1 MTLAVVILAAGRG
14 TRMKSSLPKILHPIG
29 GLPMVGHVLAAASG
43 LNPSEIVVVIPPEA
57 RDIESYLEGL
67 ASEGVNIKCAIQQQ
81 ARGTGDAVKAALAH
95 VSVGVER
102 VLVLCG
108 DTPALTIQ
116 TLAKLSEFHESLP
129 QPSLALYA
137 MEPLNPGSYGRLIV
151 SGQVVSQIVEAAV
164 ASPEQLSIKLCNTG
178 VLAANS
184 QLLEELLNAIEPNAQ
199 SGELYLTDVVA
210 FAHQRQAPVRF
221 LLGAEE
227 EFVGVNDRV
236 QLAWAE
242 GILQNRWR
250 KALMLSGVT
259 LLNPESVYLSFDT
272 LVGQDTVIY
281 PNVYFGTGV
290 KIGQNALIRS
300 FSFLQQCVVED
311 RVKVGPCAHLRP
323 GARLES
329 GSRVGNFV
337 EIKNSVLAA
346 GSHVDHLSYIG
357 DATVG
362 ANAAI
367 GAGTITC
374 NYNGFEKFSTAIG
387 EGAFVGSHSTLVAPV
402 KIGSQ
407 SIVAAGSVIT
417 QDVPEGALVFARS
430 RQMHREGY
438 ASTFRRKALERRQK
452 KLEQVKE

>member
-1 MTLAVVILAAGRG
+1 MTLAVVILAAGKG
-14 TRMKSSLPKILHPIG
+14 TRMRSSLPKILHPIG
-29 GLPMVGHVLAAASG
+29 GLPMIGHVLAAAAA
-43 LNPSEIVVVIPPEA
+43 LQPSEIVVVIPPQAQE
-57 RDIESYLEGL
+57 IESYLQGL
-67 ASEGVNIKCAIQQQ
+67 ASEDVNIKLAIQHQ
-81 ARGTGDAVKAALAH
+81 AKGTGDAVTAALAH

-108 DTPALTIQ
+108 DTPALTVQ
-116 TLAKLSEFHESLP
+116 TLSKLCQFQESLP
-129 QPSLALYA
+129 QPSLALFA
-137 MEPLNPGSYGRLIV
+137 MELCNPGSYGRLIV
-151 SGQVVSQIVEAAV
+151 SGQDVREIVEAAV
-164 ASPEQLSIKLCNTG
+164 ASPEQLSINLCNTG
-178 VLAANS
+178 VLVVNT
-184 QLLEELLNAIEPNAQ
+184 QLLKELLNAVKPNLE

-210 FAHQRQAPVRF
+210 LSHQCQAPVRF
-221 LLGAEE
+221 ILGAEE
-227 EFVGVNDRV
+227 EFVGVNDRA

-242 GILQNRWR
+242 GILQTRWR
-250 KALMLSGVT
+250 KALMVSGVT

-272 LVGQDTVIY
+272 VVGQDTVIY
-281 PNVYFGTGV
+281 PHVYFGTGV

-311 RVKVGPCAHLRP
+311 SVKVGPCAHLRP
-323 GARLES
+323 GACLEA

-337 EIKNSVLAA
+337 EIKNSVLASGA
-346 GSHVDHLSYIG
+346 HVDHLSYIG

-374 NYNGFEKFSTAIG
+374 NYNGFEKFSTVIG

-402 KIGSQ
+402 TIGAQ

-417 QDVPEGALVFARS
+417 RDVPEGALVFARS

-438 ASTFRRKALERRQK
+438 AATFRRRALERRQK
-452 KLEQVKE
+452 PLEKVKE